1 MAPSVPK
8 GSRTPEV
15 PHEAGADGFRT
26 IEDRPRIDN
35 EPPGAPGAGALSRAG
50 AIVAAHGRSSLDH
63 WKLLPGRERFFA
75 RTGEAFLAYRC
86 SLGVAV
92 VLGDPVGPPGEIA
105 PLVGEFLA
113 AFERPGRAVA
123 FLQAGAE
130 HLPLYRALG
139 LSPVRAGAT
148 AIVDL
153 AAFDLALPR
162 YARLRGS
169 LRLAARAGLRVRH
182 LSPPHDAAT
191 LDQLARTNDAWRR
204 IPGRFE
210 RAFTVGRF
218 DARAIRGCPVSIV
231 EDAEGRVAAFAN
243 WVPSFV
249 PGEATV
255 DLIRR
260 RDDAPPGSTDALVA
274 GVLGEARAGG
284 FTRFDLGLV
293 PLAGLDC
300 FTPEHPAERVLAW
313 TAALPDPI
321 TRHRGLLRW
330 KSKFR
335 PTWEPRWLVY
345 RGGPLQFARV
355 VWAVR
360 RTARSGAR

>member
-1 MAPSVPK
+1 M
-8 GSRTPEV
+8 
-15 PHEAGADGFRT
+15 
-26 IEDRPRIDN
+26 
-35 EPPGAPGAGALSRAG
+35 
-50 AIVAAHGRSSLDH
+50 AAHGRSSLDH

-75 RTGEAFLAYRC
+75 RTGGAFLAYRC

-92 VLGDPVGPPGEIA
+92 VLGDPVGPPGAIA

-113 AFERPGRAVA
+113 ASEARGRTVA

-139 LSPVRAGAT
+139 LSPVRAGAA

-153 AAFDLALPR
+153 TVFDLALPR
-162 YARLRGS
+162 YARLRGA
-169 LRLAARAGLRVRH
+169 LRRGSRAGLRVRH
-182 LSPPHDAAT
+182 LPPPQDADT
-191 LDQLARTNDAWRR
+191 LDRLERTNAAWRR

-218 DARAIRGCPVSIV
+218 DASAIRECPVSVV
-231 EDAEGRVAAFAN
+231 EDAEGRTAAFAN
-243 WVPSFV
+243 WVPSLV

-260 RDDAPPGSTDALVA
+260 RDDAPPGASDALLA
-274 GVLGEARAGG
+274 GVLGEARARG

-293 PLAGLDC
+293 PLAGLDR

-321 TRHRGLLRW
+321 ARHRGLLRW

-335 PTWEPRWLVY
+335 PIWEPRWLVY

-360 RTARSGAR
+360 RVVRM